1 MIGAIIYAALAA
13 DSTLGAL
20 VSTRI
25 YPETAPD
32 EADLPLVV
40 YTVRAGESIEGSAA
54 MQTATITANCYA
66 ASDATAESVA
76 SAVHDVLDGFD
87 GSDASYLVRGLYLS
101 DYSELRDPEVNLWG
115 RLASFSGWIVRR

>member
-13 DSTLGAL
+13 DSTLAAL

-54 MQTATITANCYA
+54 MRPCTITANCYA
-66 ASDATAESVA
+66 ESDSDAESVGN
-76 SAVHDVLDGFD
+76 AVRDVLDEFD
-87 GSDASYLVRGLYLS
+87 GSDADYLVRGLYLS
-101 DYSELRDPEVNLWG
+101 DYGELRDPDVAIWG
-115 RLASFSGWIVRR
+115 RLATFSGWIVRR